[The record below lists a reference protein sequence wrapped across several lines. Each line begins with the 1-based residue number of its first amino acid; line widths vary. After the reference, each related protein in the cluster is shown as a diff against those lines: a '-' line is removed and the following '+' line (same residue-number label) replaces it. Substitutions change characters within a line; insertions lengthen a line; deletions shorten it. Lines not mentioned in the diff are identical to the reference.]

1 MQTVSSDV
9 KEALIRKGVPQEEV
23 DKEFA
28 KLVVYMKMVKPLSV
42 ISQKS
47 KEEKISQALECL
59 EEYGP
64 IYDVIINN
72 LQDKKT
78 YSELRSQIRKQ
89 ANQIAINKQRTKTNQ
104 PEIDEEI
111 VGEET
116 IDQVELPDD
125 VEVIS
130 LPVETVQELQD
141 EIVSLTQEISD
152 LTTVI
157 SQASKKLTF
166 LQSKVIQIQQQIQN
180 AMHSGN
186 VTNEEKGDR

>member
-1 MQTVSSDV
+1 
-9 KEALIRKGVPQEEV
+9 
-23 DKEFA
+23 
-28 KLVVYMKMVKPLSV
+28 MKMVKPLSV

-104 PEIDEEI
+104 PEIDDEI

-166 LQSKVIQIQQQIQN
+166 LQSKVIQIQRQIQN
-180 AMHSGN
+180 AMHSAN